1 MALRRRAVAYRS
13 VPKRKSDFC
22 MKIAIFHEKLILC
35 KNAENH
41 KNHENDEN
49 DLPKPQY
56 SIGNTWYFGIERNL
70 DEFHRIS
77 YIFT

>member
-1 MALRRRAVAYRS
+1 MQ
-13 VPKRKSDFC
+13 
-22 MKIAIFHEKLILC
+22 
-35 KNAENH
+35 NAENH

-70 DEFHRIS
+70 DEFHRIPD
-77 YIFT
+77 TLT